1 MFLEKIQA
9 ILREQIG
16 DDTLAITRETT
27 LEEIGMDSLDFV
39 QVIMELEDAFNVSI
53 EDDQKFETVDALIRY
68 IEQRQAAA
76 AE

>member
-9 ILREQIG
+9 ILREQTG